1 MVEMFD
7 KKLSMEKR
15 TSYSKL
21 VPAVALGIILFFL
34 FLPQTAIAADP
45 VGAVLIINDDN
56 DVYYEDDQSVDIFQS
71 AFEDLGYAVKSE
83 RSDATSYSTWSDY
96 DLVVW
101 SCGDDLTPIY
111 SLDYREMLLDYVTS
125 GGRLIIESGHISSW
139 NKRFGDQAIDYELR
153 EKVLHA
159 TTDWVYCDVG
169 NLTLSTQHPIT
180 TTPNALPDTLGFTP
194 TKPGDDS
201 GDADAVRI
209 LPNATGVYNWSYV
222 AYRGKPVKESIAGI
236 SYGLIAYDN
245 DANVTNGGQVIYYA
259 FDIDD
264 IDNPDIPRK
273 LIENSEHWLRRKI
286 EPIPT
291 PKPPG
296 FEIAFAIVGVLIVV
310 YFIIRK
316 RT

>member
-1 MVEMFD
+1 MRDMVVEMFD

-15 TSYSKL
+15 TSFSKL

-34 FLPQTAIAADP
+34 FLPQTAIVADP
-45 VGAVLIINDDN
+45 AGAVLIINDDN
-56 DVYYEDDQSVDIFQS
+56 DVYSEDDQSVDIFQS
-71 AFEDLGYAVKSE
+71 AFEDLGYAVKIE

-96 DLVVW
+96 DIVVW

-111 SLDYREMLLDYVTS
+111 YLDYREMLLDYVTS
-125 GGRLIIESGHISSW
+125 GGHLIIESGHISSW

-222 AYRGKPVKESIAGI
+222 AYKGKPVKESIAGI

-245 DANVTNGGQVIYYA
+245 DADVTNGGQVIYYA

-264 IDNPDIPRK
+264 IDNPDIQWI
-273 LIENSEHWLRRKI
+273 LIENSANWLRKVI
-286 EPIPT
+286 T
-291 PKPPG
+291 P
-296 FEIAFAIVGVLIVV
+296 A
-310 YFIIRK
+310 
-316 RT
+316 